1 MSNKGYYIERQS
13 KLDETAPIYSR
24 RLAELMEKN
33 NCSKLT
39 LAKAIN
45 VSEGQIHNILYK
57 KSYSPNFITMCAI
70 AKYFDVPIDYLSGN
84 IDVKTFNMDIQKI
97 SKYTGLTSDE
107 LTLLNSI
114 TKQQT
119 NDIDKIIADDI
130 STAIHAILKNKHL
143 LEILGTYLTA
153 DYESEHG
160 GAMEVSDK
168 ILAYNKH
175 SAKNEVINCRY
186 LHFIYLRA
194 IEMELSKIRKK
205 LRGENN
211 GTE

>member
-1 MSNKGYYIERQS
+1 MSNKGYYIDRQS

-24 RLAELMEKN
+24 RLAELMEEK

-57 KSYSPNFITMCAI
+57 KGYTPNFITMCAI
-70 AKYFDVPIDYLSGN
+70 ATYFDVPIDYLSGRIN
-84 IDVKTFNMDIQKI
+84 VKTFNIDIQKI
-97 SKYTGLTSDE
+97 SKYTGLTTE
-107 LTLLNSI
+107 EIGLLNSI

-119 NDIDKIIADDI
+119 TDIKKIIADDI

-143 LEILGTYLTA
+143 LEIIGTYLTA

-160 GAMEVSDK
+160 GAMETSDI

-175 SAKNEVINCRY
+175 SNKNEVINCRY
-186 LHFIYLRA
+186 LPFIYLRA
-194 IEMELSKIRKK
+194 IETELSKMRKS
-205 LRGENN
+205 RGEKNVA
-211 GTE
+211 E

>member
-1 MSNKGYYIERQS
+1 MSNKGYCIDRQS

-24 RLAELMEKN
+24 RLAKLMEEK

-57 KSYSPNFITMCAI
+57 KSYTPNFITMCEI
-70 AKYFDVPIDYLSGN
+70 AKYFDVPIDYLSGGIN
-84 IDVKTFNMDIQKI
+84 VKTFSIDIQKI
-97 SKYTGLTSDE
+97 SKYTGLTIKEIS
-107 LTLLNSI
+107 LLNSI

-119 NDIDKIIADDI
+119 TDIKKIVADDI
-130 STAIHAILKNKHL
+130 STAIHAVLNNKHL
-143 LEILGTYLTA
+143 LEIIGAYLTA

-160 GAMEVSDK
+160 GAMETSDI

-175 SAKNEVINCRY
+175 SEKNEVIDCRY
-186 LHFIYLRA
+186 LPFIYLRA
-194 IEMELSKIRKK
+194 IETELSKMRK
-205 LRGENN
+205 LRGKNN
-211 GTE
+211 VTE